1 MAFKLGSTA
10 VIGTT
15 SAVYTP
21 PPAAA
26 NGLFSDGTNTFWSYP
41 GTALVTIGATYLTR
55 TIMTHGFMAGG
66 YKGSNPWRSV
76 NKTWHANDITYYCG
90 EQLDRPVAYTDG
102 VWSDYNGYIFGGT
115 SEFAGTSTHTSS
127 VNLHNGIGRTRGRDV
142 FGTNTSTPY
151 GYGGNDAP
159 GAAGSSTAGQDNPA
173 SGTGVNTGVPY
184 GTYAGLP
191 ADPDSATNSV
201 RGTNGLGGWEMS
213 VGRDASAGGVDQVG
227 QHGYVTGGGSSV
239 TNRLHFGTE
248 IMYIGADSGAS
259 ANHGSAGHGELAIY
273 CIIGGSRR
281 KMTFSSQTWAA
292 YTSGHTDG
300 ICKILSAKQGHL
312 YGGTGANVTSGQYKF
327 TISSETS
334 ASMTNKLR
342 AMGEENF
349 QMGQNW
355 GYCLG
360 NYDDQQNNHTVKYTY
375 SNDAQLVLGSAA
387 RPKGHTG
394 QSSAAAFSAAA
405 SITATYYAG
414 S

>member
-1 MAFKLGSTA
+1 MAFKLGATTI
-10 VIGTT
+10 IGT
-15 SAVYTP
+15 SDAIYTP

-26 NGLFSDGTNTFWSYP
+26 NGLFSDGTKTFWSYP
-41 GTALVTIGATYLTR
+41 GTALSTVGSGYLNR

-66 YKGSNPWRSV
+66 YKGFNPWRSV

-90 EQLDRPVAYTDG
+90 EQLDRPVCYTDG

-115 SEFAGTSTHTSS
+115 TGFQGTSATTSS
-127 VNLHNGIGRTRGRDV
+127 LNLHNGIGRSRGRDV

-159 GAAGSSTAGQDNPA
+159 NPTAGASSAGQDNPSA
-173 SGTGVNTGVPY
+173 GSGVNTGVPY
-184 GTYAGLP
+184 GTFAGAASP
-191 ADPDSATNSV
+191 DPVLDP

-213 VGRDASAGGVDQVG
+213 VVRDACAGAVNQIG
-227 QHGYVTGGGSSV
+227 QDGYVTGGGSSV
-239 TNRLHFGTE
+239 TNRLHFSTE
-248 IMYIGADSGAS
+248 VMYITNDSGAS
-259 ANHGSAGHGELAIY
+259 GNHGSSGHGENAAY
-273 CIIGGSRR
+273 TIIGSSRR
-281 KMTFSSQTWAA
+281 KLTFSNQTWAA

-312 YGGTGANVTSGQYKF
+312 YGGTGANVTLGQYKF
-327 TISSETS
+327 TISTETS
-334 ASMTNKLR
+334 ASMANKVR

-349 QMGQNW
+349 QMGQNH

-360 NYDDQQNNHTVKYTY
+360 NYDNQQNNHTIKYVY
-375 SNDAQLVLGSAA
+375 STDAQTTMGYAT
-387 RPKGHTG
+387 RPKGHSG